1 MSRPVCAKCRGAGR
15 LLENATRE
23 SSVEFYV
30 CAHCGH
36 VWTSD
41 KNHADATLM
50 DATLPVSTFRLIQ
63 PWGPDKGRQ
72 GTIQSEHATVA
83 EAFAALDR
91 FAMEMMQAGVPSDAI
106 ELVVTD
112 EQGDVIPRPGTH

>member
-15 LLENATRE
+15 LLENATRV
-23 SSVEFYV
+23 SAVEYYV
-30 CAHCGH
+30 CVHCGH
-36 VWTSD
+36 VWTCD
-41 KNHADATLM
+41 KNHADA
-50 DATLPVSTFRLIQ
+50 ATFRLIQ

-91 FAMEMMQAGVPSDAI
+91 VAMEMVLAGVPSDTI

-112 EQGDVIPRPGTH
+112 EQGEVIPRPGTH

>member
-1 MSRPVCAKCRGAGR
+1 MSHPVCAKCRGAGR
-15 LLENATRE
+15 LLENATRV
-23 SSVEFYV
+23 SAVEYYACV
-30 CAHCGH
+30 HCGH
-36 VWTSD
+36 VWACD
-41 KNHADATLM
+41 KNHADAAVM
-50 DATLPVSTFRLIQ
+50 DATLRVTTFRLIQ

-91 FAMEMMQAGVPSDAI
+91 VGMEMVLAGVPGDAI
-106 ELVVTD
+106 ELVVAD